1 VAEKFA
7 LLEAQRE
14 LSGHNSVQSTATRMV
29 MTFQRGSL
37 TTRQTVPA
45 VALNERLAY
54 DLQTVV
60 RRDVWIG
67 RSLAL
72 VNAGGGPANPEIKCV
87 LSE

>member
-7 LLEAQRE
+7 LLRAQRE
-14 LSGHNSVQSTATRMV
+14 LSGHDSVQSATTRMV

-37 TTRQTVPA
+37 VTRQTVPA
-45 VALNERLAY
+45 VALNERPTY

-72 VNAGGGPANPEIKCV
+72 VNAGGGPVNPGIQCV